1 MFFADFLNHV
11 IRSTGLRRRPC
22 DRGWR
27 MTVLC
32 VVIAIGPTAGSQGL
46 TPEEREFEM
55 QGKFL
60 YDAIFYSTWSKRTNE
75 PGNAPLLVGVVGAKA
90 FRGLHETLLQGKTL
104 EKSGSRR
111 IEVREVDD
119 LTYLT
124 AFHCIFISA
133 SEEPRLR
140 QVLAQTSQSD
150 VLTVGETP
158 AFYNEGGIIRL
169 VRGVNNYNF
178 EINPDA
184 RMAQET
190 AGLTLSSK
198 FLALAKRK
206 HSKPKE

>member
-1 MFFADFLNHV
+1 MFFADFLKPV
-11 IRSTGLRRRPC
+11 IRSTGVRRGLC
-22 DRGWR
+22 ERGWR
-27 MTVLC
+27 TTVLC
-32 VVIAIGPTAGSQGL
+32 VAITVGPMAGSQGL
-46 TPEEREFEM
+46 TPEEREYEM

-60 YDAIFYSTWSKRTNE
+60 FDAISYSTWSKRTNE
-75 PGNAPLLVGVVGAKA
+75 PSNAPLLVGVVGSKA
-90 FRGLHETLLQGKTL
+90 FRGLHETLLQGRPL
-104 EKSGSRR
+104 EKSGGRR

-119 LTYLT
+119 LTHLT
-124 AFHCIFISA
+124 DFHCLFISA

-169 VRGVNNYNF
+169 VRGVNYYNF

-184 RMAQET
+184 RMAQEK
-190 AGLTLSSK
+190 AGLTLNSK

-206 HSKPKE
+206 PSKLKE